1 MNLWLKPR
9 IERVHSVHKKMRGG
23 LVGVG
28 RIKQARVI
36 CGALIA
42 HVGGGWKRG
51 VNFKLRV
58 VSEHGVEHGARAWRL
73 NGAVRHGF

>member
-1 MNLWLKPR
+1 
-9 IERVHSVHKKMRGG
+9 MRGG

-28 RIKQARVI
+28 RVKQARVI
-36 CGALIA
+36 GGALIA
-42 HVGGGWKRG
+42 HVGVGWKRG

-73 NGAVRHGF
+73 NGAMRHGF